1 MPSHDPAQSPRDATT
16 LNESEFDIPQLK
28 RVKYLIHRGKLDGAL
43 KELIELE
50 RMNKFKGTDKIK
62 IQIHKSLIFTQM
74 GDAQG
79 GLRLADQVVE
89 ESQQIGVMSILFDAI
104 NARASALFELGEF
117 NKCLD
122 VIKSSEKILET
133 CKAAGLPGY
142 EIRESKL
149 KFLKG
154 KIYRKKGELGTAL
167 NYLQESFSFVN
178 KYGNQYEK
186 ADLLNAIGIVYAS
199 RSENDSA
206 LEYLVKSLT
215 LFNELENKSQV
226 TKLTNNIG
234 MLYWLKGELDQA
246 LEYFQQSLVLSEES
260 GNKRYIASLLL
271 NIGLI
276 YRHKGELNSALS
288 NFKKGLE
295 IYRELK
301 SKSELTTFYNNIGL
315 ILMMRGELEEA
326 SEYFQKGFEISKEL
340 EDKQELAT
348 CLNNIG
354 NIHQVKG
361 DMKKAILRYKE
372 SLSLYEEIG
381 SNINTCRMLYLLI
394 LSLVIEG
401 SMKEA
406 DLYLKK
412 LQKINE
418 KEDNKII
425 SQAYRLGKAILL
437 RASDRIITRAE
448 AQNLFFEITQEEIVN
463 FEFSFYSV
471 ISLCDLLLL
480 ELRITGNEE
489 VLQEIKTILTQFLE
503 IAEKQ
508 HTYYW
513 LIQIYWIQS
522 KLALLELDIERSQ
535 RLLIQAKTLSEEKG
549 LQMLTTQISSEYEA
563 LITQIGKWEEIF
575 DKEPSMNEIIEL
587 TQLEDLLERMIHSRI
602 YRREAEVMAYAEK
615 AKVLIQKWEG

>member
-1 MPSHDPAQSPRDATT
+1 MPSHDPIQNPRNKNT
-16 LNESEFDIPQLK
+16 LNDAEFDIPELK
-28 RVKYLIHRGKLDGAL
+28 RVEHLIHRGNLDGAL
-43 KELIELE
+43 KELIKLE
-50 RMNKFKGTDKIK
+50 RKHKFKDFDKIK
-62 IQIHKSLIFTQM
+62 IQIYKSLIFTQM
-74 GDAQG
+74 GDALG

-104 NARASALFELGEF
+104 NVRASALFELGEF

-122 VIKSSEKILET
+122 VIKSGEKILET
-133 CKAAGLPGY
+133 SKAAGLPEY
-142 EIRESKL
+142 EKRESKL

-154 KIYRKKGELGTAL
+154 KIYRKKGELDIAL
-167 NYLQESFSFVN
+167 KCLQESFSTVDEH
-178 KYGNQYEK
+178 GTQYEK

-199 RSENDSA
+199 KSENDSA
-206 LEYLVKSLT
+206 LDYLLKSLVIFEK
-215 LFNELENKSQV
+215 LGNKSQI
-226 TKLTNNIG
+226 TKITNNIG

-246 LEYFQQSLVLSEES
+246 LEYFQQSLALSEES
-260 GNKRYIASLLL
+260 GNKRYIATLLS

-288 NFKKGLE
+288 YFKKGLE

-315 ILMMRGELEEA
+315 ILIMRGELEEA
-326 SEYFQKGFEISKEL
+326 SDYFEKGLVISKEL

-348 CLNNIG
+348 CMNNIG
-354 NIHQVKG
+354 NVYHVKG
-361 DMKKAILRYKE
+361 DMKAAILHYKE

-401 SMKEA
+401 SVKEA

-418 KEDNKII
+418 NEDNKII

-448 AQNLFFEITQEEIVN
+448 AQSLFLEITREEIIN

-489 VLQEIKTILTQFLE
+489 VLQEIKIIIAQFLE

-508 HTYYW
+508 HTSYW

-522 KLALLELDIERSQ
+522 KLALLELDMERSQ
-535 RLLIQAKTLSEEKG
+535 RFLIQAQTLSEEKG
-549 LQMLTTQISSEYEA
+549 LQML
-563 LITQIGKWEEIF
+563 
-575 DKEPSMNEIIEL
+575 
-587 TQLEDLLERMIHSRI
+587 
-602 YRREAEVMAYAEK
+602 
-615 AKVLIQKWEG
+615 